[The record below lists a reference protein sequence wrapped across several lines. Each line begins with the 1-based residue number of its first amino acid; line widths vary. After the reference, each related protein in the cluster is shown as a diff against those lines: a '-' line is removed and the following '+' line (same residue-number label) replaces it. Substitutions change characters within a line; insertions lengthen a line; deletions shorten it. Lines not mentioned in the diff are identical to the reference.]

1 LNGGQLPKNAVVFA
15 GSRSHTCVSS
25 YEGAMSAAADLATYK
40 DALLVLGTAGVIVP
54 LLHRY
59 GVSTV
64 LAFLLTGAFLS
75 PGGLGALTG
84 YIPALSWLTITDP
97 ERLSKFAEWGVVF
110 LLFIVGLELSFERLS
125 TMRRL
130 VFGLGASQVVV
141 SAALIGAVAYTL
153 GQRPATAIVIG
164 TALCL
169 SSTAVVIELLAA
181 QKRLSTS
188 VGRTSFSILLF
199 QDLAVVPILLLLS
212 TLEPGSKVPLA
223 VGIATAVVQAVA
235 ALLIIV
241 AVGRFLL
248 QPLFRLVAQTGNND
262 LFIAATLFV
271 AVGTSFVTAAVGLSM
286 ALGAFVAGLLLAETE
301 YRRAVQ
307 TTIEPIKSLLLGV
320 FFFSIGSSL
329 DLKSL
334 ISDPLVILALSGG
347 LIVLQ
352 AVVIYVLA
360 RLFGISR
367 PTAIETAALLAP
379 CGEFAFV
386 ILTVALGYGLI
397 TRDLTTILLTSVALT
412 MALIPALARLG
423 RWLATR
429 NTPVAVDPALA
440 VMPASDT
447 SVKALVV
454 GYGRVGQLIGDMLA
468 EHGVSYIAVDREPRL
483 VANARRD
490 GKPVYFGDVRQLDF
504 LKNCGLDT
512 AKAAI
517 ITIRTQSEIDAIVQA
532 LRTSYPKLI
541 IVVRAKDANH
551 ARHLY
556 EIGVTDAVPET
567 IEASLQLS
575 EAALVGLGVPTG
587 LVIASIHEKRDAF
600 RAGLQG
606 AARRAGTETRAFPNR
621 KRL

>member
-1 LNGGQLPKNAVVFA
+1 MTAA
-15 GSRSHTCVSS
+15 G
-25 YEGAMSAAADLATYK
+25 DLATYK
-40 DALLVLGTAGVIVP
+40 DALLVLGTAGVVVP

-84 YIPALSWLTITDP
+84 YIPSLSWLTITDP
-97 ERLSKFAEWGVVF
+97 ERLAKFAEWGVVF
-110 LLFIVGLELSFERLS
+110 LLFLIGLELSFERLS

-130 VFGLGASQVVV
+130 VFGLGGSQVLV
-141 SAALIGAVAYTL
+141 SAALIGLIAYAL
-153 GQRPATAIVIG
+153 GQRPVTAIVIG
-164 TALCL
+164 AALCL
-169 SSTAVVIELLAA
+169 SSTAIVIELLAS

-212 TLEPGSKVPLA
+212 ILEPDSKVPLV
-223 VGIATAVVQAVA
+223 VGIATALVQATA

-241 AVGRFLL
+241 GVGRFLL
-248 QPLFRLVAQTGNND
+248 QPLFRLVAQTGNDD
-262 LFIAATLFV
+262 LFIAATMFV
-271 AVGTSFVTAAVGLSM
+271 AVGTSFVTAAAGLSM

-334 ISDPLVILALSGG
+334 FSDPFDILATTGG

-352 AVVIYVLA
+352 VGVIYGLA
-360 RLFGISR
+360 RLFGVAR
-367 PTAIETAALLAP
+367 PASIETATLLAP

-397 TRDLTTILLTSVALT
+397 ERELTVVLLTSVSLT
-412 MALIPALARLG
+412 MALIPATAKFG
-423 RWLATR
+423 RWLARR
-429 NTPVAVDPALA
+429 NTPPAAVDPALA
-440 VMPASDT
+440 LMPASDT
-447 SVKALVV
+447 NVKALVV
-454 GYGRVGQLIGDMLA
+454 GYGRVGQLIGEMLA
-468 EHGVSYIAVDREPRL
+468 QHNVSFIAVDREPRL

-504 LKNCGLDT
+504 LRNCGLDT

-532 LRTSYPKLI
+532 LRTSYPKLV
-541 IVVRAKDANH
+541 IVARAKDANH

-575 EAALVGLGVPTG
+575 EAALVGLGIPTG
-587 LVIASIHEKRDAF
+587 LVIASIHEKRDVF
-600 RAGLQG
+600 RNDLQG
-606 AARRAGTETRAFPNR
+606 AARKAGTETRALPSR

>member
-1 LNGGQLPKNAVVFA
+1 
-15 GSRSHTCVSS
+15 
-25 YEGAMSAAADLATYK
+25 MSAAADLATYK

-75 PGGLGALTG
+75 PGALGALTG

-110 LLFIVGLELSFERLS
+110 LLFLVGLELSFERLS

-130 VFGLGASQVVV
+130 VFGLGASQVIV
-141 SAALIGAVAYTL
+141 SAALIGAVAYAL

-169 SSTAVVIELLAA
+169 SSTAVVIEVLAA

-271 AVGTSFVTAAVGLSM
+271 AVGTSFVTAAAGLSM

-334 ISDPLVILALSGG
+334 ISDPFVILALSGG
-347 LIVLQ
+347 LIALQ

-386 ILTVALGYGLI
+386 ILTIALGYGLI

-447 SVKALVV
+447 NVKALVV

-587 LVIASIHEKRDAF
+587 LVIASIHEKRDVF

-606 AARRAGTETRAFPNR
+606 AARRAGTETRAFPTR

>member
-1 LNGGQLPKNAVVFA
+1 
-15 GSRSHTCVSS
+15 
-25 YEGAMSAAADLATYK
+25 MSAAADLATYK

-110 LLFIVGLELSFERLS
+110 LLFLVGLELSFERLS

-130 VFGLGASQVVV
+130 VFGLGASQVIV
-141 SAALIGAVAYTL
+141 SAALIGAVAYAL

-271 AVGTSFVTAAVGLSM
+271 AVGTSFVTAAAGLSM

-334 ISDPLVILALSGG
+334 ISDPFVILALSGG
-347 LIVLQ
+347 LIALQ

-447 SVKALVV
+447 NVKALVV

-587 LVIASIHEKRDAF
+587 LVIASIHEKRDVF

>member
-1 LNGGQLPKNAVVFA
+1 MTAA
-15 GSRSHTCVSS
+15 G
-25 YEGAMSAAADLATYK
+25 DLATYK
-40 DALLVLGTAGVIVP
+40 DALLVLGTAGVVVP

-84 YIPALSWLTITDP
+84 YIPSLSWLTITDP
-97 ERLSKFAEWGVVF
+97 ERLAKFAEWGVVF
-110 LLFIVGLELSFERLS
+110 LLFLIGLELSFERLS

-130 VFGLGASQVVV
+130 VFGLGGSQVLV
-141 SAALIGAVAYTL
+141 SAALIGLIAYAL
-153 GQRPATAIVIG
+153 GQRPVTAIVIG
-164 TALCL
+164 AALCL
-169 SSTAVVIELLAA
+169 SSTAIVIELLAS

-212 TLEPGSKVPLA
+212 ILEPDSKVPLV
-223 VGIATAVVQAVA
+223 VGIATALVQATA

-241 AVGRFLL
+241 GVGRFLL
-248 QPLFRLVAQTGNND
+248 QPLFRLVAQTGNDD
-262 LFIAATLFV
+262 LFIAATMFV
-271 AVGTSFVTAAVGLSM
+271 AVGTSFVTAAAGLSM

-334 ISDPLVILALSGG
+334 FSDPFDILATTGG

-352 AVVIYVLA
+352 VGVIYGLA
-360 RLFGISR
+360 RLFGVAR
-367 PTAIETAALLAP
+367 PASIETATLLAP

-397 TRDLTTILLTSVALT
+397 ERELTVVLLTSVSLT
-412 MALIPALARLG
+412 MALIPATAKFG
-423 RWLATR
+423 RWLARR
-429 NTPVAVDPALA
+429 NTPPAAVDPALA
-440 VMPASDT
+440 LMPSDT
-447 SVKALVV
+447 NVKALVV
-454 GYGRVGQLIGDMLA
+454 GYGRVGQLIGEMLA
-468 EHGVSYIAVDREPRL
+468 QHNVSYIAVDREPRL

-504 LKNCGLDT
+504 LRNCGLDT

-532 LRTSYPKLI
+532 LRTSYPKLV
-541 IVVRAKDANH
+541 IVARAKDANH

-575 EAALVGLGVPTG
+575 EAALVGLGIPTG
-587 LVIASIHEKRDAF
+587 LVIASIHEKRDVF
-600 RAGLQG
+600 RNDLQG
-606 AARRAGTETRAFPNR
+606 AARKAGTETRALPSR